1 MITLLLYLLLGAFA
15 GTMAGLLG
23 VGGGLIMVPVLV
35 FIFAQQGMSP
45 EVIVHL
51 AIGSSLA
58 TIVFTSM
65 SSVRAHH
72 AHRAV
77 LWPVFWRLTPG
88 ILLGAWVGALIAD
101 ALPADA
107 LRRVFAIFE
116 LAIAAQLAFAGKPAP
131 HRTLPGTP
139 GMLGVGGVIGALSAI
154 IGIGGGSLTVPFLV
168 WCNINVRNAVATSAA
183 CGFPIA
189 LAGSAGFIWAGWGET
204 GLPAFASGYIYWP
217 AVGGI
222 VLTSMAFAPLG
233 ARLAHRLPTATLK
246 RFFALFLATLGI
258 KMLFG

>member
-1 MITLLLYLLLGAFA
+1 MTTLFLYLLLGAFA
-15 GTMAGLLG
+15 GTLAGLLG
-23 VGGGLIMVPVLV
+23 IGGGLVMVPVLV
-35 FIFAQQGMSP
+35 FIFAQQGMAP

-58 TIVFTSM
+58 TIVFTAV

-72 AHRAV
+72 KHGAV
-77 LWPVFWRLTPG
+77 LWAVFRRLTPG
-88 ILLGAWVGALIAD
+88 ILLGAWLGAQIAD
-101 ALPADA
+101 ALPADT

-116 LAIAAQLAFAGKPAP
+116 LAIAAQLAFARRPAP
-131 HRTLPGTP
+131 QRTLPGTP
-139 GMLGVGGVIGALSAI
+139 GMLGVGGTIGALSAI

-183 CGFPIA
+183 CGLPIA
-189 LAGSAGFIWAGWGET
+189 IAGSAGFIWSGWGEA
-204 GLPAFASGYIYWP
+204 GLPTAATGYIYWP

-222 VLTSMAFAPLG
+222 VLTSVMFAPLG

-246 RFFALFLATLGI
+246 RFFAIFLAVLGV
-258 KMLFG
+258 KMLLG

>member
-35 FIFAQQGMSP
+35 FIFTQQGMAP

-58 TIVFTSM
+58 TIVFTSL

-72 AHRAV
+72 AHGAV

-116 LAIAAQLAFAGKPAP
+116 LAIAAQLAFARRPAP

-139 GMLGVGGVIGALSAI
+139 GILGAGGVIGALSAI

-168 WCNINVRNAVATSAA
+168 WCNIHVRNAVATSAA
-183 CGFPIA
+183 CGLPIA
-189 LAGSAGFIWAGWGET
+189 LAGSAGFIWAGWQEA
-204 GLPAFASGYIYWP
+204 GLPAWASGYVYWP

-246 RFFALFLATLGI
+246 RFFALFLAALGI
-258 KMLFG
+258 NMLLA